1 MTIEE
6 TNRAMLVYTAMHEL
20 QRALLVGG
28 PALREREK
36 ELIEAVSVW
45 LDGMRREDA
54 AEETP
59 DRKEG
64 ETMTQKERYRRAR
77 EAMRMALRH
86 IDAKEPDVEDCL
98 REVVDAVSAELPK
111 IEGVAET
118 EEKKGWTEVTQE
130 KYKKV
135 AAAMRTALV
144 SIFGNYADV
153 EDRLRTADVEIQSVL
168 LNERICAQPASY
180 PIEGIAVEAEKL
192 ETEDEPDEGEAE
204 KLETENEPDEGEA
217 KKLTRAAVLEKARAC
232 VCGEREQ
239 DYGSPEDSFG
249 CIAELWEAYLR
260 AACIAPDSVVRV
272 TPADVAMLMA
282 LLKIARVGT
291 SCVGGTA
298 DSFVDLAGYAACG
311 AECADVEASSD
322 DA

>member
-1 MTIEE
+1 MIFKE
-6 TNRAMLVYTAMHEL
+6 TARVMSVIRTWRKAE
-20 QRALLVGG
+20 RAL
-28 PALREREK
+28 ALETRKLGEYDE
-36 ELIEAVSVW
+36 ELHKAAQVYLE
-45 LDGMRREDA
+45 LRRREDA
-54 AEETP
+54 AQETP

-64 ETMTQKERYRRAR
+64 ESMTQKEKYRRTR

-86 IDAKEPDVEDCL
+86 IDADAPDVSAGL

-111 IEGVAET
+111 VEGVAET

-135 AAAMRTALV
+135 AAAMRRAL
-144 SIFGNYADV
+144 IGICGGFADV
-153 EDRLRTADVEIQSVL
+153 EDRLRTADAEIQSVL
-168 LNERICAQPASY
+168 LNERICARPASY
-180 PIEGIAVEAEKL
+180 PIEGIAV
-192 ETEDEPDEGEAE
+192 EAE

-217 KKLTRAAVLEKARAC
+217 KKLTRAAVLEKARTC

-311 AECADVEASSD
+311 AECAEVTV
-322 DA
+322 

>member
-6 TNRAMLVYTAMHEL
+6 MNRAMLVYTAMHEL
-20 QRALLVGG
+20 QRALLLGG
-28 PALREREK
+28 SALREREK

-45 LDGMRREDA
+45 LDGRRREDA
-54 AEETP
+54 AQETP

-64 ETMTQKERYRRAR
+64 ETMTQKEKYRRTR

-86 IDAKEPDVEDCL
+86 IDAAAPDIEDCL

-111 IEGVAET
+111 IKGAAET
-118 EEKKGWTEVTQE
+118 ADKKGWTEMTQE

-153 EDRLRTADVEIQSVL
+153 EDRLRTADAEIQSVL
-168 LNERICAQPASY
+168 LNERICARPASY

-192 ETEDEPDEGEAE
+192 ETENEPDEG
-204 KLETENEPDEGEA
+204 EGEA

-260 AACIAPDSVVRV
+260 AACIAPDTVIRV
-272 TPADVAMLMA
+272 TPTDVAMMMA

-291 SCVGGTA
+291 SFVGGTA

-311 AECADVEASSD
+311 AECAEVTV
-322 DA
+322 

>member
-6 TNRAMLVYTAMHEL
+6 MNRAMLVYTAMHEL
-20 QRALLVGG
+20 QRALLLGG
-28 PALREREK
+28 SALREREK

-45 LDGMRREDA
+45 LDGRRREDA
-54 AEETP
+54 AEKTP

-64 ETMTQKERYRRAR
+64 ETMTQKERYRRTR

-86 IDAKEPDVEDCL
+86 IDAAAPDIEDCL

-111 IEGVAET
+111 IKGAAET
-118 EEKKGWTEVTQE
+118 ADKKGWTEMTQE

-135 AAAMRTALV
+135 AAAMGRAL
-144 SIFGNYADV
+144 IGICGDFADV
-153 EDRLRTADVEIQSVL
+153 EDRLRTADAEIQSVL
-168 LNERICAQPASY
+168 LSERICARPAGY
-180 PIEGIAVEAEKL
+180 PIEGVAVEAEKL
-192 ETEDEPDEGEAE
+192 ETEDEPDEGE
-204 KLETENEPDEGEA
+204 DEV

-232 VCGEREQ
+232 VCGEREE

-311 AECADVEASSD
+311 AECAEVTV
-322 DA
+322 

>member
-6 TNRAMLVYTAMHEL
+6 MNRAMLVYTAMHEL
-20 QRALLVGG
+20 QRALLLGG
-28 PALREREK
+28 SALREREK

-45 LDGMRREDA
+45 LDGRRREDA
-54 AEETP
+54 AQETP

-64 ETMTQKERYRRAR
+64 ETMTQKERYRRTR

-86 IDAKEPDVEDCL
+86 IDAAAPDIEDCL
-98 REVVDAVSAELPK
+98 REVVDAVLAELPK
-111 IEGVAET
+111 IKGAAET
-118 EEKKGWTEVTQE
+118 ADKKGWTEMTQE

-153 EDRLRTADVEIQSVL
+153 EDRLRTADAEIQSVL
-168 LNERICAQPASY
+168 LSERICARPASY

-192 ETEDEPDEGEAE
+192 ETEDEPDEGE
-204 KLETENEPDEGEA
+204 GEA

-232 VCGEREQ
+232 VCGEREE

-260 AACIAPDSVVRV
+260 AACIAPNAVVRV
-272 TPADVAMLMA
+272 TPTDVAMMMA

-311 AECADVEASSD
+311 AECAEVTV
-322 DA
+322 

>member
-6 TNRAMLVYTAMHEL
+6 MNRAMLVYAAMHEL
-20 QRALLVGG
+20 QRALLLGG
-28 PALREREK
+28 SALREREK

-45 LDGMRREDA
+45 LDGRRREDA
-54 AEETP
+54 AQETP

-64 ETMTQKERYRRAR
+64 ETMTQKEKYRRTR

-86 IDAKEPDVEDCL
+86 IDAAAPDIEDCL

-111 IEGVAET
+111 IKGAAET
-118 EEKKGWTEVTQE
+118 ADKKGWTEMTQE

-153 EDRLRTADVEIQSVL
+153 EDRLRTADAEIQSVL
-168 LNERICAQPASY
+168 LNERICARPASY

-192 ETEDEPDEGEAE
+192 ETENEPDEG
-204 KLETENEPDEGEA
+204 EGEA

-260 AACIAPDSVVRV
+260 AACIAPDAVIRV
-272 TPADVAMLMA
+272 TPTDVAMMMA

-291 SCVGGTA
+291 SFVGGTA

-311 AECADVEASSD
+311 AECAEVTV
-322 DA
+322 

>member
-20 QRALLVGG
+20 QRVLLIGG
-28 PALREREK
+28 SALREREK

-45 LDGMRREDA
+45 LDGRRREDA
-54 AEETP
+54 AQETP

-111 IEGVAET
+111 IEGAAET
-118 EEKKGWTEVTQE
+118 ADKKGWTEMTQE

-135 AAAMRTALV
+135 AAAMRRAL
-144 SIFGNYADV
+144 IGICGDFADV
-153 EDRLRTADVEIQSVL
+153 EDRLRTADAEIQSVL
-168 LNERICAQPASY
+168 LSERIGARPAGY

-192 ETEDEPDEGEAE
+192 ETEDEPE
-204 KLETENEPDEGEA
+204 
-217 KKLTRAAVLEKARAC
+217 KLTRAAVLEKARAC
-232 VCGEREQ
+232 VCGEREE

-249 CIAELWEAYLR
+249 CIAELWETYLR
-260 AACIAPDSVVRV
+260 AACVSPDAIV
-272 TPADVAMLMA
+272 TVTAADVAMLMA

-291 SCVGGTA
+291 SSVGGTA

-311 AECADVEASSD
+311 AECAEVTV
-322 DA
+322 

>member
-1 MTIEE
+1 
-6 TNRAMLVYTAMHEL
+6 
-20 QRALLVGG
+20 
-28 PALREREK
+28 
-36 ELIEAVSVW
+36 
-45 LDGMRREDA
+45 
-54 AEETP
+54 
-59 DRKEG
+59 
-64 ETMTQKERYRRAR
+64 MTQKERYRRTR

-118 EEKKGWTEVTQE
+118 ADKKGWTEMTQE

-168 LNERICAQPASY
+168 LNERICAQPVSY

-192 ETEDEPDEGEAE
+192 ETENEPDEG
-204 KLETENEPDEGEA
+204 EGEA

-232 VCGEREQ
+232 VCGEREE

-249 CIAELWEAYLR
+249 CIAELWEAYIR
-260 AACIAPDSVVRV
+260 AACVSPNAIITV
-272 TPADVAMLMA
+272 TPTDVAMLMA

-291 SCVGGTA
+291 SFVGGTA

-311 AECADVEASSD
+311 AECAEVTV
-322 DA
+322 

>member
-6 TNRAMLVYTAMHEL
+6 MNRAMLVYTAMHEL
-20 QRALLVGG
+20 QRALLLGG
-28 PALREREK
+28 SALREREK

-45 LDGMRREDA
+45 LDGRRREDA
-54 AEETP
+54 AQETP

-64 ETMTQKERYRRAR
+64 ETMTQKEKYRRTR

-86 IDAKEPDVEDCL
+86 IDAAAPDIEDCL

-111 IEGVAET
+111 IKGAAET
-118 EEKKGWTEVTQE
+118 ADKKGWTEMTQE

-153 EDRLRTADVEIQSVL
+153 EDRLRTADAEIQSVL
-168 LNERICAQPASY
+168 LNERICARPASY

-192 ETEDEPDEGEAE
+192 ETENEPDEG
-204 KLETENEPDEGEA
+204 EGEA

-260 AACIAPDSVVRV
+260 AACIAPDAVIRV
-272 TPADVAMLMA
+272 TPTDVAMMMA
-282 LLKIARVGT
+282 LLKIARVDT
-291 SCVGGTA
+291 SFVGGTA

-311 AECADVEASSD
+311 AECAEVTV
-322 DA
+322 

>member
-6 TNRAMLVYTAMHEL
+6 MNRAMLVYTAMHEL
-20 QRALLVGG
+20 QRALLLGG
-28 PALREREK
+28 SALREREK

-45 LDGMRREDA
+45 LDGRRREDA
-54 AEETP
+54 AQETP

-64 ETMTQKERYRRAR
+64 ETMTQKEKYRRTR

-86 IDAKEPDVEDCL
+86 IDAAAPDIEDCL

-111 IEGVAET
+111 IKGAAET
-118 EEKKGWTEVTQE
+118 ADKKGWTEMTQE

-153 EDRLRTADVEIQSVL
+153 EDRLRTADAEIQSVL
-168 LNERICAQPASY
+168 LNERICARPASY

-192 ETEDEPDEGEAE
+192 ETENEPDEG
-204 KLETENEPDEGEA
+204 EGEA

-260 AACIAPDSVVRV
+260 AACIAPDAVIRV
-272 TPADVAMLMA
+272 TPTDVAMMMA

-291 SCVGGTA
+291 SFVGGTA

-311 AECADVEASSD
+311 AECAEVTV
-322 DA
+322 

>member
-6 TNRAMLVYTAMHEL
+6 MNRAMLVYTAMHEL
-20 QRALLVGG
+20 QRALLLGG
-28 PALREREK
+28 SALREREK

-45 LDGMRREDA
+45 LDGRRREDA
-54 AEETP
+54 AQETP

-64 ETMTQKERYRRAR
+64 ETMTQKEKYKRAR
-77 EAMRMALRH
+77 EAMRMTLKH
-86 IDAKEPDVEDCL
+86 IDAEEPDVEDCL

-111 IEGVAET
+111 IKGAAET
-118 EEKKGWTEVTQE
+118 ADKKGWTEMTQE

-153 EDRLRTADVEIQSVL
+153 EDRLRTADAEIQSVL
-168 LNERICAQPASY
+168 LNERICARPAGY
-180 PIEGIAVEAEKL
+180 PIEGIAVEAEKR
-192 ETEDEPDEGEAE
+192 ETED
-204 KLETENEPDEGEA
+204 EPDEGEA

-232 VCGEREQ
+232 VCGEREE

-249 CIAELWEAYLR
+249 CIAELWEVYLR
-260 AACIAPDSVVRV
+260 AACVSPDAIV
-272 TPADVAMLMA
+272 TVTAADVAMLMA

-291 SCVGGTA
+291 SSVGGTA

-311 AECADVEASSD
+311 AECAEVTV
-322 DA
+322 

>member
-6 TNRAMLVYTAMHEL
+6 MNRAMLVYTAMHEL
-20 QRALLVGG
+20 QRALLLGG
-28 PALREREK
+28 SALREREK

-45 LDGMRREDA
+45 LDGRRREDA
-54 AEETP
+54 AQETP

-64 ETMTQKERYRRAR
+64 EIMTQKERYRRTR

-86 IDAKEPDVEDCL
+86 IDADAPDVAAGL

-111 IEGVAET
+111 VEGVAET

-135 AAAMRTALV
+135 AAAMRRAL
-144 SIFGNYADV
+144 IGICGDFADV
-153 EDRLRTADVEIQSVL
+153 EDRLRTADAEIQSVL
-168 LNERICAQPASY
+168 LSERICARPAGY
-180 PIEGIAVEAEKL
+180 PIEGVAVEAEKL
-192 ETEDEPDEGEAE
+192 ETEDEPDEG
-204 KLETENEPDEGEA
+204 EGEA

-232 VCGEREQ
+232 VCGEREE

-260 AACIAPDSVVRV
+260 AACVSPDSVVRV
-272 TPADVAMLMA
+272 TPTDVAMMMA

-291 SCVGGTA
+291 STIGGTA

-311 AECADVEASSD
+311 AECAEVTV
-322 DA
+322 

>member
-6 TNRAMLVYTAMHEL
+6 MNRAMLVYTAMHEL
-20 QRALLVGG
+20 QRALLLGDS
-28 PALREREK
+28 ALREREK

-45 LDGMRREDA
+45 LDGRRREDA
-54 AEETP
+54 AQETP

-64 ETMTQKERYRRAR
+64 ETMTQKEKYRRTR

-86 IDAKEPDVEDCL
+86 IDAAAPDIEDCL

-111 IEGVAET
+111 IKGAAET
-118 EEKKGWTEVTQE
+118 ADKKGWTEMTQE

-135 AAAMRTALV
+135 AAAMGRAL
-144 SIFGNYADV
+144 IGICGDFADV
-153 EDRLRTADVEIQSVL
+153 EDRLRTAAAEIQAVQLSDKWGVPVEL
-168 LNERICAQPASY
+168 L

-192 ETEDEPDEGEAE
+192 ETEDEPDEG
-204 KLETENEPDEGEA
+204 EGEA

-239 DYGSPEDSFG
+239 DYGTPEDSFG
-249 CIAELWEAYLR
+249 CIAELWEVYLR
-260 AACIAPDSVVRV
+260 AACVSPDAIVTV

-291 SCVGGTA
+291 SSVGGTA

-311 AECADVEASSD
+311 AECAEVTV
-322 DA
+322 

>member
-1 MTIEE
+1 M
-6 TNRAMLVYTAMHEL
+6 
-20 QRALLVGG
+20 
-28 PALREREK
+28 
-36 ELIEAVSVW
+36 
-45 LDGMRREDA
+45 
-54 AEETP
+54 
-59 DRKEG
+59 
-64 ETMTQKERYRRAR
+64 
-77 EAMRMALRH
+77 
-86 IDAKEPDVEDCL
+86 
-98 REVVDAVSAELPK
+98 
-111 IEGVAET
+111 
-118 EEKKGWTEVTQE
+118 TQE

-168 LNERICAQPASY
+168 LNERICARPASY

-192 ETEDEPDEGEAE
+192 ETENEPDEG
-204 KLETENEPDEGEA
+204 EGEA

-232 VCGEREQ
+232 VCGEREE

-260 AACIAPDSVVRV
+260 AACVSPNAIITV
-272 TPADVAMLMA
+272 TPTDVAMMMA